1 MDRWLT
7 VVDNKL
13 GSEMFHDATQMTFA
27 SDLLVW
33 TCKAVVMRG
42 HKKQQ
47 LYVEKVRFLK
57 LKRIVTTRKRS
68 MRRLCFRRCLSVHRG
83 VSVQGVLCLGFF
95 CPGRSLSR
103 GVFVQGVFV
112 QGGLCPGGSLS
123 RGVSVQ
129 GQVLCLWG
137 GRVSVQRGSLPRGES
152 LSGGLSQGDPP
163 YGYLWAVRNLLK

>member
-47 LYVEKVRFLK
+47 LYVEKVR
-57 LKRIVTTRKRS
+57 
-68 MRRLCFRRCLSVHRG
+68 RLCFRRCLSVHRG
-83 VSVQGVLCLGFF
+83 VSVQGVLYLGFF
-95 CPGRSLSR
+95 CPGRSVSRGSLSR
-103 GVFVQGVFV
+103 VVSVQEGP
-112 QGGLCPGGSLS
+112 CPGGSLS
-123 RGVSVQ
+123 KGRFSV
-129 GQVLCLWG
+129 LAG

>member
-33 TCKAVVMRG
+33 TCKAVVTRG

-47 LYVEKVRFLK
+47 LYVEKVCFFK
-57 LKRIVTTRKRS
+57 LKRIVTARKRS

-83 VSVQGVLCLGFF
+83 VSVQGVFVWGFLSREVSVHGGL
-95 CPGRSLSR
+95 CPGWSLSR
-103 GVFVQGVFV
+103 RVPVQGVSV
-112 QGGLCPGGSLS
+112 QGGLCPRGGSLS
-123 RGVSVQ
+123 
-129 GQVLCLWG
+129 G

-152 LSGGLSQGDPP
+152 LSGGS
-163 YGYLWAVRNLLK
+163 VRETPRTVTCGRYATY

>member
-13 GSEMFHDATQMTFA
+13 GSEKFHDAAQMTFA

-47 LYVEKVRFLK
+47 LYVEKVRFFK
-57 LKRIVTTRKRS
+57 LKRIVTARKRS

-83 VSVQGVLCLGFF
+83 GL
-95 CPGRSLSR
+95 CPGGSLSGGFLSR
-103 GVFVQGVFV
+103 EVSV
-112 QGGLCPGGSLS
+112 QGGLCPGGLCPGWSLS
-123 RGVSVQ
+123 RRVPVQ
-129 GQVLCLWG
+129 GGLCPRRSLSK
-137 GRVSVQRGSLPRGES
+137 GRFSVWRAGSLS
-152 LSGGLSQGDPP
+152 I
-163 YGYLWAVRNLLK
+163 